1 MKLVIPS
8 FAFAQDFLNSR
19 EIAAVR
25 SCCKCLREELE
36 PLARFTLQKE
46 LGIFGDIEALK
57 ITWHFL
63 AKMNKRIIPCKSYA
77 ATRVYKHIS
86 AHPETKF
93 DAQIISGLMPIFI
106 RTVTISGA
114 VFSRP
119 TGKNDAL
126 VPAQQHFQEFL
137 GFLLQYPEF
146 RLKLNKKKRVINEL
160 ITMHYH
166 YNNNGPTFHKDVNAL
181 RKIRYFPGFKGAFE
195 IFNGKRGGIY
205 TVNGDS
211 NKKIY
216 V

>member
-1 MKLVIPS
+1 MKLTIPS

-25 SCCKCLREELE
+25 SCCKWLREELE

-46 LGIFGDIEALK
+46 LGIIGDIEALK

-63 AKMNKRIIPCKSYA
+63 AKMNKKILPCESQA
-77 ATRVYKHIS
+77 ATRVYKHVS
-86 AHPETKF
+86 AHPETKS
-93 DAQIISGLMPIFI
+93 DAHIISGLMPTFI
-106 RTVTISGA
+106 RMVTRAGA

-119 TGKNDAL
+119 TGKNEAL
-126 VPAQQHFQEFL
+126 VPSQKRFQEFL
-137 GFLLQYPEF
+137 CFLLQYPEF
-146 RLKLNKKKRVINEL
+146 RLKLNKLKRVINEL

-166 YNNNGPTFHKDVNAL
+166 YNNNGPTFHKDVHAL
-181 RKIRYFPGFKGAFE
+181 KKIRYFPGFKGSFE
-195 IFNGKRGGIY
+195 IFHGKRGGMY